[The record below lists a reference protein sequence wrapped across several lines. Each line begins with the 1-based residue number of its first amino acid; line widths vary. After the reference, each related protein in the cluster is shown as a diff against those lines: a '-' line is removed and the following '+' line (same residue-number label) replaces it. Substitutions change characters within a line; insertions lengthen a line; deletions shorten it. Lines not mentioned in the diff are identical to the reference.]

1 MRLLQLLLS
10 SSTLKVLQLSCTA
23 CWTKLVRN
31 VGIKEVDGKD
41 KADATG
47 GKSCGVEKIAAGTAQ
62 PKFGA
67 TSPLPPNGKKFLG
80 IPMQIFV
87 DQPKSGATCTQ
98 KNPMESWTTSLLLLP
113 ANIFD

>member
-1 MRLLQLLLS
+1 M
-10 SSTLKVLQLSCTA
+10 
-23 CWTKLVRN
+23 RN

-47 GKSCGVEKIAAGTAQ
+47 GKSCEGEKIVAGIAQ

-80 IPMQIFV
+80 ILMQIFV
-87 DQPKSGATCTQ
+87 DQPKSGATLHTE
-98 KNPMESWTTSLLLLP
+98 ESDGILDYKPATTTSEY
-113 ANIFD
+113 I

>member
-1 MRLLQLLLS
+1 M
-10 SSTLKVLQLSCTA
+10 
-23 CWTKLVRN
+23 RN

-47 GKSCGVEKIAAGTAQ
+47 GKSCGGEKIAAGIAQ

-80 IPMQIFV
+80 ILMQIFV
-87 DQPKSGATCTQ
+87 DQPKSGATLQPEECDGILDY
-98 KNPMESWTTSLLLLP
+98 KPATTSEY
-113 ANIFD
+113 I

>member
-1 MRLLQLLLS
+1 M
-10 SSTLKVLQLSCTA
+10 
-23 CWTKLVRN
+23 RN

-47 GKSCGVEKIAAGTAQ
+47 GKSCEGEKIVAGTAQ

>member
-1 MRLLQLLLS
+1 M
-10 SSTLKVLQLSCTA
+10 
-23 CWTKLVRN
+23 RN

-47 GKSCGVEKIAAGTAQ
+47 WKSCGVEKIVAGIAQ

-80 IPMQIFV
+80 ILMQIFV
-87 DQPKSGATCTQ
+87 DQAKSGATLHTE
-98 KNPMESWTTSLLLLP
+98 ESDGILDYKPASATSKY
-113 ANIFD
+113 I

>member
-1 MRLLQLLLS
+1 MQGE
-10 SSTLKVLQLSCTA
+10 KVTA
-23 CWTKLVRN
+23 
-31 VGIKEVDGKD
+31 GI
-41 KADATG
+41 
-47 GKSCGVEKIAAGTAQ
+47 AQ

-80 IPMQIFV
+80 ILMQIFV

-113 ANIFD
+113 VNIFDKDKALKFGSARSFVSTEQ